1 MINSPVLVLNKFF
14 FPIDTTNVKRAFLM
28 LYGGAAKAVNLNY
41 ETFDFN
47 TWSEISAA
55 NEEDSIKTVSAVI
68 KIPRVIMV
76 VRYDRVPSK
85 EVRFNRY
92 NIFKRDRL
100 QCQYC
105 GDTLPKS
112 ELTIDHVIPKALGG
126 KTVWEN
132 GVCACS
138 AKACEVNDGRLI
150 PALANRCAPCV
161 LVYDETEFVVTRND
175 CGHPVRF
182 FFQSQLVVKVD
193 RCRSRRCGRYGVV
206 PDPFC
211 FDSSV

>member
-1 MINSPVLVLNKFF
+1 
-14 FPIDTTNVKRAFLM
+14 M

-47 TWSEISAA
+47 TWSEISTA

-112 ELTIDHVIPKALGG
+112 ELTIDHIIPKALGG

-132 GVCACS
+132 VVCACS
-138 AKACEVNDGRLI
+138 KCNRKKGCKNLEEANMKLI
-150 PALANRCAPCV
+150 NKPIKPTWELLSNLYIQTTTYKEWKPF
-161 LVYDETEFVVTRND
+161 LSFV
-175 CGHPVRF
+175 
-182 FFQSQLVVKVD
+182 
-193 RCRSRRCGRYGVV
+193 
-206 PDPFC
+206 
-211 FDSSV
+211 DSSYWNVELVD

>member
-1 MINSPVLVLNKFF
+1 MINSPVLVLNRFF

-47 TWSEISAA
+47 SWSEISSSKD
-55 NEEDSIKTVSAVI
+55 EDSIKTVSAII

-76 VRYDRVPSK
+76 VRYDKVPSK

-92 NIFKRDRL
+92 NIFKRDKS

-105 GDTLPKS
+105 GQSLPKS
-112 ELTIDHVIPKALGG
+112 ELTIDHVLPKALGG

-132 GVCACS
+132 VVCSC
-138 AKACEVNDGRLI
+138 AKC
-150 PALANRCAPCV
+150 NRKKGCKTLQEAKMKLTNKPIKPTWE
-161 LVYDETEFVVTRND
+161 LLSNLYIQTTTYDEWKPFLSFV
-175 CGHPVRF
+175 
-182 FFQSQLVVKVD
+182 
-193 RCRSRRCGRYGVV
+193 
-206 PDPFC
+206 
-211 FDSSV
+211 DSSYWNVELES

>member
-1 MINSPVLVLNKFF
+1 MINSSVLVLNKFF

-47 TWSEISAA
+47 SWSEISAA
-55 NEEDSIKTVSAVI
+55 NVEDWIKTVSAIIIIACVI
-68 KIPRVIMV
+68 LV
-76 VRYDRVPSK
+76 VRYDRVRSK
-85 EVRFNRY
+85 EVRINRY

-105 GDTLPKS
+105 GDILPKS

-132 GVCACS
+132 VVCACS
-138 AKACEVNDGRLI
+138 RCNRKKGCKTLQEANMKLI
-150 PALANRCAPCV
+150 NKPIKPTWELLSN
-161 LVYDETEFVVTRND
+161 LYIQTTTYKEW
-175 CGHPVRF
+175 
-182 FFQSQLVVKVD
+182 K
-193 RCRSRRCGRYGVV
+193 
-206 PDPFC
+206 PFLS
-211 FDSSV
+211 FIDSSYWNVELVD